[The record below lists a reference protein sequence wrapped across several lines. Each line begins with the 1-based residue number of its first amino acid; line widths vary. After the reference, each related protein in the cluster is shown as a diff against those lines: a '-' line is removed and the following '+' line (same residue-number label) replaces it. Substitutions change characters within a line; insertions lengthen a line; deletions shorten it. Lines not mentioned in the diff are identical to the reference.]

1 MRHGLTIGAPVA
13 LLLAFSATVGP
24 AAYAQR
30 QRVLPQNSV
39 LKVKLDDRLSSDTSR
54 RGERF
59 TATVTDQ
66 GSGYSLPDGTQVIGT
81 VAGVQRAN
89 SKRPGSLDVDFT
101 ALRLPDGQRYQIAG
115 SPISLDSNS
124 VERTSDGRLVSR
136 SNSNNKLKF
145 LAYGAGAG
153 FVIGS
158 LLGSNIKG
166 ALAGAAAGYL
176 YGMLNKNKANG
187 HDVVLKP
194 GTEFGV
200 RLDQEVA
207 LGSASP
213 YSYRQRQGY
222 ATGYGSSQRLGT
234 GYGNNQTPA
243 RGYGYNRP
251 SASGYGYNRPSGTGY
266 GANSLSRRSPDRY
279 AASQTVLPADS
290 VLKVKLNDQLSSDT
304 SHPGD
309 RFTATVASDTQGY
322 NLPAGT
328 RVEGIVREAQPGTDN
343 QPGTLDVDFTALRL
357 PDGQTYQIAGAP
369 ISLDS
374 KSVEHTSDGRLVAR
388 PGRSNDRTKFIAY
401 GAGAGLI
408 IGSLLG
414 SNIKGALAGAAAGY
428 LFGQYNKKKAN
439 GHDVVLKPGTEFGVR
454 LDQRVALTAPR
465 GYGYR

>member
-13 LLLAFSATVGP
+13 LLLAFSATIGP

-30 QRVLPQNSV
+30 QRVLTRNSV
-39 LKVKLDDRLSSDTSR
+39 LKVKLDNRLSSESSR

-66 GSGYSLPDGTQVIGT
+66 GSGYSLPDGTQLIGT
-81 VAGVQRAN
+81 VTGVQRAN
-89 SKRPGSLDVDFT
+89 KNRPGSLDVDFT
-101 ALRLPDGQRYQIAG
+101 ALRLPDGQRYQIDG
-115 SPISLDSNS
+115 SPISLDSDS
-124 VERTSDGRLVSR
+124 VNRTSDGRLVAKA
-136 SNSNNKLKF
+136 SNNKLKF
-145 LAYGAGAG
+145 IGYGAGAG
-153 FVIGS
+153 FLIGS

-176 YGMLNKNKANG
+176 YGLTNKQKANG
-187 HDVVLKP
+187 HNVVLKP

-200 RLDQEVA
+200 RLDQQVA
-207 LGSASP
+207 LGSARP

-234 GYGNNQTPA
+234 SYGDNRTTA
-243 RGYGYNRP
+243 RGYGDNRP
-251 SASGYGYNRPSGTGY
+251 SASGYGDNRLSETGY
-266 GANSLSRRSPDRY
+266 GASNLSRRSPDRY

-290 VLKVKLNDQLSSDT
+290 VLKVKLNDRLSSDT
-304 SHPGD
+304 SQPGD

-374 KSVEHTSDGRLVAR
+374 KSVQHTSDGRLVAR
-388 PGRSNDRTKFIAY
+388 PGHSSDRTKFIAY